1 MPHRQQPKKTTLAD
15 SARFLSQWFQN
26 PGVVGAVAPSGPALA
41 KAMASYVDLA
51 RKGPIVELGP
61 GTGPV
66 TKALLA
72 RGIPADRLLLVEY
85 ETRFCRMLA
94 ERYPGVK
101 IVQGDA
107 YGLKA
112 TLADHVDGEVATV
125 ISSLPLL
132 NRPER
137 DRVRVAASGIRPDGA
152 GRVVYPVHLR
162 AGDFA
167 DARPRPWPG
176 GSLCRQGFG
185 AGSAEHTAGA
195 GVALSPRRSFR
206 RPGQVTAGE
215 VTASEVT
222 ASEAKARDRL
232 IVALD
237 VESVEAARTLISKLG
252 DSVSFYKIG
261 LELAYAG
268 GIALASELKQAD
280 KRVFLDLKLHDIG
293 ATVERATRQIARL
306 GVDFLT
312 IHGFTQTMRAAR
324 AGAGDEG
331 LRLLAVTVMTSYDDA
346 DLREAG
352 YALGVAELAA
362 LRATQAGELGVD
374 GLILSPLELGPIRAL
389 VGPKMLLVTP
399 GVRPAGADANDQK
412 RVMTP
417 GQAIQAGA
425 DHLVIGRPIT
435 RAADPRAA
443 ARRIVV
449 EIAGA
454 A

>member
-1 MPHRQQPKKTTLAD
+1 VST
-15 SARFLSQWFQN
+15 
-26 PGVVGAVAPSGPALA
+26 
-41 KAMASYVDLA
+41 
-51 RKGPIVELGP
+51 
-61 GTGPV
+61 
-66 TKALLA
+66 
-72 RGIPADRLLLVEY
+72 
-85 ETRFCRMLA
+85 
-94 ERYPGVK
+94 
-101 IVQGDA
+101 
-107 YGLKA
+107 
-112 TLADHVDGEVATV
+112 
-125 ISSLPLL
+125 
-132 NRPER
+132 
-137 DRVRVAASGIRPDGA
+137 
-152 GRVVYPVHLR
+152 
-162 AGDFA
+162 
-167 DARPRPWPG
+167 
-176 GSLCRQGFG
+176 
-185 AGSAEHTAGA
+185 
-195 GVALSPRRSFR
+195 
-206 RPGQVTAGE
+206 
-215 VTASEVT
+215 
-222 ASEAKARDRL
+222 SEAKARDRL

-237 VESVEAARTLISKLG
+237 VESVEAARALISKLG

-268 GIALASELKQAD
+268 GLAFASELKQAD

-312 IHGFTQTMRAAR
+312 IHGFAQTMRAAR
-324 AGAGDEG
+324 AGDDG

-362 LRATQAGELGVD
+362 LRARQAKELGVD
-374 GLILSPLELGPIRAL
+374 GLILSPLELAPIRAL

-425 DHLVIGRPIT
+425 DLLVIGRPIT

-443 ARRIVV
+443 AERIVA

>member
-1 MPHRQQPKKTTLAD
+1 M
-15 SARFLSQWFQN
+15 
-26 PGVVGAVAPSGPALA
+26 
-41 KAMASYVDLA
+41 
-51 RKGPIVELGP
+51 
-61 GTGPV
+61 TG
-66 TKALLA
+66 
-72 RGIPADRLLLVEY
+72 
-85 ETRFCRMLA
+85 
-94 ERYPGVK
+94 
-101 IVQGDA
+101 
-107 YGLKA
+107 
-112 TLADHVDGEVATV
+112 
-125 ISSLPLL
+125 
-132 NRPER
+132 
-137 DRVRVAASGIRPDGA
+137 
-152 GRVVYPVHLR
+152 
-162 AGDFA
+162 
-167 DARPRPWPG
+167 
-176 GSLCRQGFG
+176 
-185 AGSAEHTAGA
+185 
-195 GVALSPRRSFR
+195 
-206 RPGQVTAGE
+206 
-215 VTASEVT
+215 
-222 ASEAKARDRL
+222 SEAKARDRL

-237 VESVEAARTLISKLG
+237 VESVEAARVLISKLG

-268 GIALASELKQAD
+268 GLGLASELKQAG

-324 AGAGDEG
+324 AGAGAGAGAGG

-346 DLREAG
+346 DLRESG

-362 LRATQAGELGVD
+362 LRATQARELGVD
-374 GLILSPLELGPIRAL
+374 GLILSPLELAPIRAL

-399 GVRPAGADANDQK
+399 GVRPAGAEANDQK

-417 GQAIQAGA
+417 GQAILAGA

-443 ARRIVV
+443 AEDIVA